1 MTESLSSESLSSERD
16 FARVIDLSGPD
27 RFRQLVSCL
36 PDGVVVV
43 GRDDRV
49 RYLNP
54 AAEDLL
60 GRRARDVIGDSLGLS
75 VQAGTRSE
83 VELPGPD
90 GRSIVVELRVAEI
103 EWDGE
108 SALAASLRDV
118 THRSRLVKEQDEL
131 IGRLQELDD
140 LKTEFVSIV
149 SHDLRSPMATIAGF
163 ADTLRNN
170 WNAFDDR
177 HKMEILARISR
188 STNQLSKLVENIL
201 QVSQIE
207 SGRLSFD
214 LRPLDMKSLVQRI
227 VEENS
232 RLVAGT
238 EQARSIVARV
248 PEDLPPVRADEIA
261 QWQVLTNL
269 VSNALKFSPSD
280 ASVEIDVSV
289 SGGEVQVSVMDRG
302 RGIRARDVD
311 KLFRKFSRL
320 EQPVELRVKGSGLGL
335 YICKAMVE
343 GQGGRIWVESEPG
356 RGSTF
361 SYTIPCA

>member
-1 MTESLSSESLSSERD
+1 
-16 FARVIDLSGPD
+16 
-27 RFRQLVSCL
+27 
-36 PDGVVVV
+36 
-43 GRDDRV
+43 
-49 RYLNP
+49 
-54 AAEDLL
+54 
-60 GRRARDVIGDSLGLS
+60 
-75 VQAGTRSE
+75 
-83 VELPGPD
+83 
-90 GRSIVVELRVAEI
+90 
-103 EWDGE
+103 
-108 SALAASLRDV
+108 
-118 THRSRLVKEQDEL
+118 
-131 IGRLQELDD
+131 
-140 LKTEFVSIV
+140 
-149 SHDLRSPMATIAGF
+149 MATIAGF

-238 EQARSIVARV
+238 EQARSIVARA
-248 PEDLPPVRADEIA
+248 PEDLPLVRADEIA

-269 VSNALKFSPSD
+269 VSNALKFSPPD
-280 ASVEIDVSV
+280 ASVDIDVSV
-289 SGGEVQVSVMDRG
+289 SGDEVQVSVTDRG
-302 RGIRARDVD
+302 RGIRARDMD

-320 EQPVELRVKGSGLGL
+320 EQPVELRVKGIGLGL

-343 GQGGRIWVESEPG
+343 GQGGRIWVDSEPG